1 MQTTHPARKLT
12 ARQTSQRELGRT
24 PSRRGET
31 FRITRHGVAVA
42 ELRPLPK
49 DGFTPVAALE
59 QALAGLPADDYET
72 LRAEAD
78 AVFGDDR
85 IDG

>member
-1 MQTTHPARKLT
+1 MDAV
-12 ARQTSQRELGRT
+12 E
-24 PSRRGET
+24 RGET
-31 FRITRHGVAVA
+31 FRITRHGVAVV

-49 DGFTPVAALE
+49 DGFTPVAALK